1 MREPTKLKV
10 RTYKSTDEEYAVIKK
25 NAKRFAKGNVSEWVR
40 SSAMMQG
47 LLKRIK
53 NGK

>member
-40 SSAMMQG
+40 TASMLEAPT
-47 LLKRIK
+47 KRIK